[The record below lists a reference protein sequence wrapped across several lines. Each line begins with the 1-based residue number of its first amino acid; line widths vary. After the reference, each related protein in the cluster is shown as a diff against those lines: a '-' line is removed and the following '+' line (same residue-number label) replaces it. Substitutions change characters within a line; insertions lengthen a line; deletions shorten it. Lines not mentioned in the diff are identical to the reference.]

1 VAIALLITPVMVTAL
16 NSVSKEKAGMAS
28 AMMNLTQ
35 QVAGSVG
42 IGLLGAILNHRMVF
56 HQGLAASTWSA
67 STPASQEALGQAAG
81 RLHDLGLSH
90 VDSVRGAGAMVAGH
104 IFKMISVSAFE
115 DAFLFGALFVMLA
128 LIPAF
133 FLPAKNIHAAGKPDS
148 IAALD

>member
-1 VAIALLITPVMVTAL
+1 M
-16 NSVSKEKAGMAS
+16 
-28 AMMNLTQ
+28 
-35 QVAGSVG
+35 
-42 IGLLGAILNHRMVF
+42 
-56 HQGLAASTWSA
+56 
-67 STPASQEALGQAAG
+67 
-81 RLHDLGLSH
+81 GLSH
-90 VDSVRGAGAMVAGH
+90 VDSMRGAGAMVAGH